1 MISSGPFRGLFLF
14 LGTAEFLHLIATRG
28 ASPQGP
34 KKRLEFCEISHERG
48 ARSPAN
54 APGIGLPLPTAHPR
68 AGGGA
73 AAQPPAGRRGG
84 AGRATRHTPGGAAT
98 PEWRGGTAAPGR
110 GGLPRR
116 RRAPCTGHVRGGYP
130 RRLPARAGGYRAKQA
145 AFRAARR
152 GWRGGLPGGA
162 ATPAAYTAYAGAAT
176 GRAGAG
182 RRATPGAARRHSYPR
197 AGATPG
203 GYPRRSWRS
212 YAASCDGYAP
222 TSWGGRLLKPGL
234 PGAAREKRLPGARP
248 PGEKPVRPP
257 FSRI

>member
-1 MISSGPFRGLFLF
+1 MNFAKF
-14 LGTAEFLHLIATRG
+14 HTRG
-28 ASPQGP
+28 ARGLQRMPLGLDSPYP
-34 KKRLEFCEISHERG
+34 RHT
-48 ARSPAN
+48 
-54 APGIGLPLPTAHPR
+54 PGR
-68 AGGGA
+68 A
-73 AAQPPAGRRGG
+73 AARQHSPRRGGG
-84 AGRATRHTPGGAAT
+84 AGRAGLPGHTPGGAAT

-110 GGLPRR
+110 GGLPRAAT
-116 RRAPCTGHVRGGYP
+116 RALYGARAG
-130 RRLPARAGGYRAKQA
+130 RLPPGGHLPGPGGYRAKQA

-162 ATPAAYTAYAGAAT
+162 ATPVAYTAYAGAAT

-234 PGAAREKRLPGARP
+234 PGAAREKGSPGRACRAKNPCARLSRAYKEALFPGSPR
-248 PGEKPVRPP
+248 GFFLDKT
-257 FSRI
+257 S

>member
-54 APGIGLPLPTAHPR
+54 APWDWTPPTHGTPPGR
-68 AGGGA
+68 A
-73 AAQPPAGRRGG
+73 AARQHSPRRGGG
-84 AGRATRHTPGGAAT
+84 AGRAGLPGHTPGGAAT
-98 PEWRGGTAAPGR
+98 PEWRGYPGGDAR
-110 GGLPRR
+110 P
-116 RRAPCTGHVRGGYP
+116 VRGTCGAATPGGY
-130 RRLPARAGGYRAKQA
+130 LPGPGGYRAKQA

-234 PGAAREKRLPGARP
+234 PGAVREKRLPGARP